1 MLAKLYFLLRSFYYA
16 LLYSFVRKEVDV
28 VFYYPHHFN
37 RVEGENYFFKNLVKA
52 CQEKGL
58 SYLLLEEPDYNSNMK
73 RSHKAISF
81 DFIFVLLMFL
91 RKFCFKKLSFSD
103 KEFKIV
109 SYLKIFFFKSLNAKN
124 VITISQSKIHFL
136 KAFFPKSKLFDLQHG
151 IIHSKNQNY
160 ISNNN
165 ASKNITDN
173 NVNFLLFGHKYY
185 DILSKSDNSG
195 YYNKNAHVIGVLSDS
210 SKINH
215 YYFNKKIVVTLQIT
229 SDHSQEE
236 NKSIIA
242 ELYDIIN
249 SNQDFFVQN
258 KIDFYIKHH
267 PRCNHEVS
275 VQQLLDFDF
284 VSLTDESI
292 AECAKTCSLHITNYS
307 TCTMDFAPFGIPT
320 IFLESLKSKT
330 DVFLQEFEC
339 QGNKGSVFLDIES
352 VVLNNDLYQEKSKYF
367 FNWGK
372 GFLDDFNKDD
382 FISLMS

>member
-185 DILSKSDNSG
+185 DILSKSDKSG
-195 YYNKNAHVIGVLSDS
+195 YYKENVHVIGGTSYNI
-210 SKINH
+210 KTNH
-215 YYFNKKIVVTLQIT
+215 SFFNKEVVVTLQIT
-229 SDHSQEE
+229 ADHSKEE
-236 NKSIIA
+236 NKLILT

-249 SNQDFFVQN
+249 NNQEFFVKHDIN
-258 KIDFYIKHH
+258 FYIKHH
-267 PRCNHEVS
+267 PRYNHEVS
-275 VQQLLDFDF
+275 IQKLLDFDF
-284 VSLTDESI
+284 VFLTDKSI
-292 AECAKTCSLHITNYS
+292 T
-307 TCTMDFAPFGIPT
+307 
-320 IFLESLKSKT
+320 
-330 DVFLQEFEC
+330 
-339 QGNKGSVFLDIES
+339 
-352 VVLNNDLYQEKSKYF
+352 
-367 FNWGK
+367 
-372 GFLDDFNKDD
+372 
-382 FISLMS
+382 